1 MESIFTQEDFL
12 NEKEISQ
19 SGSIYSSEI
28 IYAAAV
34 SVSTQK
40 SITEMYSMALYPNSI
55 IAIWPE
61 HAPDRIIGVRWKQLE
76 PFFEVQEDGTEKFGF
91 RIHGAGKN

>member
-1 MESIFTQEDFL
+1 
-12 NEKEISQ
+12 
-19 SGSIYSSEI
+19 
-28 IYAAAV
+28 
-34 SVSTQK
+34 
-40 SITEMYSMALYPNSI
+40 MYSMALYPNSI